1 MIGCIPTGRAL
12 SAFIYD
18 RIAARE
24 YNSFLGLVASF
35 GGRTFWVPGS

>member
-1 MIGCIPTGRAL
+1 MTVCISTGRAL

-35 GGRTFWVPGS
+35 RRQDFF